1 IILRPPRSTQSR
13 SSAASDVYKRQAGKV
28 TEEAESGENQA
39 GFGVEARRE
48 FPGEDKRTWR
58 GRKTG
63 RIKPADPR
71 EASTGFG
78 IGCHISGNGFPP
90 TWSASG
96 RCRGLLALAIFGPV
110 CACSKHAIMHGS

>member
-1 IILRPPRSTQSR
+1 MS
-13 SSAASDVYKRQAGKV
+13 QATGKV

-39 GFGVEARRE
+39 GCGVQARRE

-78 IGCHISGNGFPP
+78 IGCHISGNVLRLKG
-90 TWSASG
+90 SAPSEKDRTG
-96 RCRGLLALAIFGPV
+96 QKKR
-110 CACSKHAIMHGS
+110 